1 MKSPLFSHVNET
13 LNGLPT
19 IRSSGN
25 EIEKMMRTQF
35 DVLQDHHSGTWYLFL
50 TCSATFGIFID
61 LIMCSFLACLCF
73 FLISIN
79 ENAAVS
85 IDGNTSGL
93 AISQSLRLFGILQYG
108 IKMFIETMALMIS
121 VERILQYTN
130 LPKEEPV
137 TSDNPPPPTWPS
149 QGRLILKN
157 VNMKYRKDN
166 PLVLKNLNVSIEP
179 GWKVG
184 VVG

>member
-25 EIEKMMRTQF
+25 EIEKMMRKRF
-35 DVLQDHHSGTWYLFL
+35 DVLQDHHTGTWYLFL
-50 TCSATFGIFID
+50 TCSATFAIFTD
-61 LIMCSFLACLCF
+61 LIMCLFLACLCF
-73 FLISIN
+73 FFILIN
-79 ENAAVS
+79 ESAAVS
-85 IDGNTSGL
+85 IDGNISGL
-93 AISQSLRLFGILQYG
+93 AISQSLLLLGILQYG
-108 IKMFIETMALMIS
+108 IKVSIQAMALMTS

-149 QGRLILKN
+149 QGQLILKN
-157 VNMKYRKDN
+157 VNMKYRKDD

-184 VVG
+184 